1 MSSVAIAMADPA
13 STGEPASSHAVR
25 NSLAALRLIV
35 EALRDGVI
43 LATPESGVLDKMMV
57 HVRLLSEHLD
67 EQTHSRET
75 RYGP

>member
-1 MSSVAIAMADPA
+1 MSSVAIAVADPPFI
-13 STGEPASSHAVR
+13 GEPASSHAVR

-35 EALRDGVI
+35 EALRDGMI
-43 LATPESGVLDKMMV
+43 LATPESGVLDTMMV

>member
-1 MSSVAIAMADPA
+1 
-13 STGEPASSHAVR
+13 
-25 NSLAALRLIV
+25 
-35 EALRDGVI
+35 VI
-43 LATPESGVLDKMMV
+43 LATPESGVLDTMMV

>member
-1 MSSVAIAMADPA
+1 MSSVATAIADPA
-13 STGEPASSHAVR
+13 SSGEPASSHAVR

-67 EQTHSRET
+67 EQTHARET